1 MGKKEKMSTTHA
13 EKNVRGRSQTTF
25 LKKTQSLETAF
36 PVKIK
41 QTKPTTN
48 LMLAKNG
55 K

>member
-1 MGKKEKMSTTHA
+1 MGKRGRMSTTHG
-13 EKNVRGRSQTTF
+13 EKNVRGSSQNAF
-25 LKKTQSLETAF
+25 LKKPRSLETVF

-41 QTKPTTN
+41 QTKPNPN